1 MDDPRDKENPAVSKY
16 QLAAE
21 LYEANQAQ
29 QEEIEKKVCVRF
41 LTFLKIKESGP
52 LVTEVLPLSTLSVD
66 FSGHDVY
73 LEKLELLK
81 ELYVGIRRVRRD
93 GNCCYRAF
101 GFALIEYFLK
111 NNKAE
116 EAKRFMRCC
125 DKCRDTL
132 IANGYTQFTVEDFH
146 EQFTEMVEQF
156 ISGKNSLVDLEEL
169 FNNQSYS
176 DYYVVFLRLLVSAY
190 IQRHADFYAN
200 FISEGKTVRQFCE
213 TEVEP
218 MGLQSDNVHVAA
230 LALATGVPICV
241 ENCQVSGGLNKLVFP
256 ATLSSTDAATTEGHA
271 MNGTSATSTA
281 ATTTT
286 SEGVTCDTPITLL
299 YRPGHYDILYSS

>member
-1 MDDPRDKENPAVSKY
+1 MINV
-16 QLAAE
+16 
-21 LYEANQAQ
+21 
-29 QEEIEKKVCVRF
+29 
-41 LTFLKIKESGP
+41 IKESGP
-52 LVTEVLPLSTLSVD
+52 LVTEILPLSTLSVD
-66 FSGHDVY
+66 FSGHNVY

-111 NNKAE
+111 GNRVE
-116 EAKRFMRCC
+116 EAKRFIRCC
-125 DKCRDTL
+125 DMCRATL
-132 IANGYTQFTVEDFH
+132 IENGYTQFTVEDFH

-156 ISGKNSLVDLEEL
+156 MSGKSNLVDLEEL

-190 IQRHADFYAN
+190 IQRNADFYAN
-200 FISEGKTVRQFCE
+200 FIAEGKTVRQFCE

-241 ENCQVSGGLNKLVFP
+241 ENCQVSGELKKLVFP
-256 ATLSSTDAATTEGHA
+256 ATLSSSDASVATTEGHA
-271 MNGTSATSTA
+271 LNGTSATSNT
-281 ATTTT
+281 TTTT

>member
-1 MDDPRDKENPAVSKY
+1 ME
-16 QLAAE
+16 
-21 LYEANQAQ
+21 
-29 QEEIEKKVCVRF
+29 
-41 LTFLKIKESGP
+41 
-52 LVTEVLPLSTLSVD
+52 LPLS
-66 FSGHDVY
+66 DV
-73 LEKLELLK
+73 LEVEELLK

-241 ENCQVSGGLNKLVFP
+241 ENCQVSGELNKLVFP

-281 ATTTT
+281 TTTT